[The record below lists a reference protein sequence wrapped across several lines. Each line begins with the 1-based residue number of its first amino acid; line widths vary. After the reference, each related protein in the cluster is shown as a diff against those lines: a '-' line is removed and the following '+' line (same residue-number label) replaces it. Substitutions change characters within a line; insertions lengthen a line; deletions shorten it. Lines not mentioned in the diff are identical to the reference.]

1 MARDKNATIQQH
13 QPLRTPEGW
22 NRQEKMLL
30 VQLDEILDDIYRRF
44 GRLKLSDMSE
54 AMQNGITVID
64 ETTGERV
71 MISEVVRGIDI
82 KIADAEDSIAEISA
96 TAERIETKIT
106 ELGYGMVFMQPDEPE
121 NYSKGDIWIQTLAV
135 GDWQSVLDKFESWQ
149 DVLDN
154 VSTWQVVGGIP
165 KMFVYDGQAWVEMYD
180 AEIQT
185 NVMTQIEQLRDLIAL
200 RATVDDLNLLTG
212 QVTQHSSELAI
223 MAQQI
228 SSTVT
233 TVNAKPSH
241 YVQLANPSL
250 TNEIHLGDTWTK
262 HDVHFKT
269 WQTIKDHYNT
279 WQEVKDSHD
288 AWMDGLG
295 DRSFTWDGTEWIE
308 TSDKATEIVNRTRI
322 TETDTKIA
330 LMAVQQAQFQGDLI
344 DLEAQITIT
353 ATQIRQY
360 VANNYYGMQSGIDI
374 LAAGIEISAAK
385 YLKIKTGGVF
395 TTESGNFS
403 IDAQGNA
410 TFKGGGVFSG
420 SLSAA
425 TGTFAG
431 NLSAAGGTFAGNL
444 SAAGGTFNGALQA
457 ATGTFAGNLSA
468 AGGTFAGNLSAAGGT
483 FAGQLSAATGTFKG
497 NLTAAGGSFKGE
509 LVAATG
515 TFKGALQAATGTF
528 AGDLSAAG
536 GTFAGNLS
544 ASGGTFA
551 GELVAATGSFKGSL
565 SAATGTFAGNLSAAG
580 GTFAGQLQAATGS
593 FAGSL
598 SAATGT
604 FAGSLSAATG
614 TFAGTLSAAC
624 VTSGTMS
631 ADRIKGGTLALGG
644 SNNTDGVLTIK
655 NASGTQIGSWDRN
668 GINAI
673 AGTIGGWTLASNRL
687 RSGSSTGYVGLDS
700 NTNNTYAIWAGNEDA
715 ASAPFRLKRDGTLTV
730 TKLNILNEAGTQ
742 EETIDLRSYSMWK
755 LYYHVIK
762 QVNVSG
768 GYVTS
773 MVLSNGDTVNFN
785 LASAV
790 TLSGSWS
797 SGRYSV
803 VAYNAAGS
811 VVATNQSQAVSI
823 YPGETTIKSQ
833 LESSTHMSAVDIRSG
848 GSAITD
854 AVVIDGTGVYKQ
866 GWNAARN
873 SQSVVGTVYTIIAHQ
888 GDWVKV
894 QEVGTGY
901 SRVDPA

>member
-22 NRQEKMLL
+22 NRQERMFL

-44 GRLKLSDMSE
+44 GRLKLADLSE
-54 AMQNGITVID
+54 SVQNGITIVD
-64 ETTGERV
+64 ETTGKRV
-71 MISEVVRGIDI
+71 MISEAVNAIDI
-82 KIADAEDSIAEISA
+82 KIEDAESSIATLAA
-96 TAERIETKIT
+96 TAERIETRIA
-106 ELGYGMVFMQPDEPE
+106 ELGYGMVFMQPNEPE
-121 NYSKGDIWIQTLAV
+121 TYSKGDIWIQTLAV
-135 GDWQSVLDKFESWQ
+135 GSWQSVLDKYSSWQ
-149 DVLDN
+149 EILAN

-212 QVTQHSSELAI
+212 QVTQHSSELAV

-228 SSTVT
+228 SSAVT

-241 YVQLANPSL
+241 YVQLADPRL

-262 HDVHFKT
+262 HDVYFKT

-288 AWMDGLG
+288 LWMDGLG

-431 NLSAAGGTFAGNL
+431 NLSAAGGTFAG
-444 SAAGGTFNGALQA
+444 
-457 ATGTFAGNLSA
+457 
-468 AGGTFAGNLSAAGGT
+468 
-483 FAGQLSAATGTFKG
+483 
-497 NLTAAGGSFKGE
+497 
-509 LVAATG
+509 
-515 TFKGALQAATGTF
+515 
-528 AGDLSAAG
+528 
-536 GTFAGNLS
+536 
-544 ASGGTFA
+544 
-551 GELVAATGSFKGSL
+551 
-565 SAATGTFAGNLSAAG
+565 
-580 GTFAGQLQAATGS
+580 QLQ
-593 FAGSL
+593 
-598 SAATGT
+598 AATGT

-644 SNNTDGVLTIK
+644 NNNTDGVLTIK
-655 NASGTQIGSWDRN
+655 NASGTQIGAWDRN
-668 GINAI
+668 GISAI

-742 EETIDLRSYSMWK
+742 EETINLRSYSMWK

-790 TLSGSWS
+790 TVSGSWS
-797 SGRYSV
+797 NGRYSAI
-803 VAYNAAGS
+803 AYDGAGR
-811 VVATNQSQAVSI
+811 VVATKQSGVVGFDNSASG
-823 YPGETTIKSQ
+823 YASALTSYGEVT
-833 LESSTHMSAVDIRSG
+833 VDILAG
-848 GSAITD
+848 GSSIGSTIT
-854 AVVIDGTGVYKQ
+854 ISGTGLYNK
-866 GWNAARN
+866 GWNAARD
-873 SQSVVGTVYTIIAHQ
+873 SQTVVGTCYTITAHQ

-894 QEVGTGY
+894 QAIGTGY
-901 SRVDPA
+901 SRVSYKS

>member
-44 GRLKLSDMSE
+44 GRLKLSDLSDTV
-54 AMQNGITVID
+54 QNGITVID

-96 TAERIETKIT
+96 TADRIETRIS

-121 NYSKGDIWIQTLAV
+121 TYSKGDIWIQTLAV

-241 YVQLANPSL
+241 YVQLADPRL
-250 TNEIHLGDTWTK
+250 TNEVHLGDTWTK
-262 HDVHFKT
+262 HDVYFKT

-431 NLSAAGGTFAGNL
+431 SLSAATGTFAGNLSAAGGTFAGNL
-444 SAAGGTFNGALQA
+444 SAAGGSFKGELVA
-457 ATGTFAGNLSA
+457 ASGTFAGNLSA
-468 AGGTFAGNLSAAGGT
+468 AGGTFKGELVAASGTFAGNLSAAGGTFKGALQAATGTFAGNLSAAGGT

-497 NLTAAGGSFKGE
+497 NLTAAGG
-509 LVAATG
+509 
-515 TFKGALQAATGTF
+515 
-528 AGDLSAAG
+528 
-536 GTFAGNLS
+536 
-544 ASGGTFA
+544 TFA

-565 SAATGTFAGNLSAAG
+565 SAATGTFAGDLSAAG
-580 GTFAGQLQAATGS
+580 GTFAGQLQ
-593 FAGSL
+593 
-598 SAATGT
+598 AATGT

-631 ADRIKGGTLALGG
+631 ADRIKGGTLVLGG
-644 SNNTDGVLTIK
+644 NNNTDGVLTIK

-668 GINAI
+668 GISAI

-700 NTNNTYAIWAGNEDA
+700 DTSNTYAMWAGAEDPA
-715 ASAPFRLKRDGTLTV
+715 NAPWRVTRGGNQTV
-730 TKLNILNEAGTQ
+730 TSLTITGESGSDTQ
-742 EETIDLRSYSMWK
+742 INLKTYGLWK

-803 VAYNAAGS
+803 IAYNGAGA
-811 VVATNQSQAVSI
+811 VVATNQSQAVGFDNSASG
-823 YPGETTIKSQ
+823 YASALTSYGEVT
-833 LESSTHMSAVDIRSG
+833 VDILAG
-848 GSAITD
+848 GSSIGSTIT
-854 AVVIDGTGVYKQ
+854 INGTGLYNK
-866 GWNAARN
+866 GWNAARD
-873 SQSVVGTVYTIIAHQ
+873 SQTIVGTCYTITAHQ

-894 QEVGTGY
+894 QEIGTGY
-901 SRVDPA
+901 SRVSYKS

>member
-54 AMQNGITVID
+54 TVQNGITVID

-96 TAERIETKIT
+96 TADRIETRIS

-121 NYSKGDIWIQTLAV
+121 TYSKGDIWIQTLAV
-135 GDWQSVLDKFESWQ
+135 GDWQSVLDKFSSWQ
-149 DVLDN
+149 DVLNN

-262 HDVHFKT
+262 HDVYFKT

-444 SAAGGTFNGALQA
+444 SAAGGTFAGNLSAAGGSFKGELVAASGTFAGNLSAAGGTFKGNLNAAGGTFKGALQA
-457 ATGTFAGNLSA
+457 ATGTFAGDLSA

-509 LVAATG
+509 LVAA
-515 TFKGALQAATGTF
+515 
-528 AGDLSAAG
+528 S

-544 ASGGTFA
+544 AAGGTFK

-604 FAGSLSAATG
+604 FAG
-614 TFAGTLSAAC
+614 TLSAAC

-644 SNNTDGVLTIK
+644 NNNTDGVLTIK
-655 NASGTQIGSWDRN
+655 NANGTQIGSWDRN
-668 GINAI
+668 GINTI

-687 RSGSSTGYVGLDS
+687 SSGSSSSYVGLDS
-700 NTNNTYAIWAGNEDA
+700 NASNTYAIWAGAENPTDA
-715 ASAPFRLKRDGTLTV
+715 PTRVTRGGKAYLHSLMIYNPTTEEYEEVDFSRDFSDAV
-730 TKLNILNEAGTQ
+730 
-742 EETIDLRSYSMWK
+742 SYS
-755 LYYHVIK
+755 
-762 QVNVSG
+762 
-768 GYVTS
+768 
-773 MVLSNGDTVNFN
+773 
-785 LASAV
+785 
-790 TLSGSWS
+790 SGSWS
-797 SGRYSV
+797 GNTFNATLAIFGRDTGKQIALTGTCTAMYAYVESV
-803 VAYNAAGS
+803 
-811 VVATNQSQAVSI
+811 SQEGTECRGTV
-823 YPGETTIKSQ
+823 Q
-833 LESSTHMSAVDIRSG
+833 LRMTVG
-848 GSAITD
+848 GSQKAAENVQDVLID
-854 AVVIDGTGVYKQ
+854 AENAYKA
-866 GWNAARN
+866 GWNACLAACGISN
-873 SQSVVGTVYTIIAHQ
+873 GGTVYTGSIRQVYDPNLDVWFNAVSPYYAHT
-888 GDWVKV
+888 
-894 QEVGTGY
+894 VGKK
-901 SRVDPA
+901 